1 MNFPAHIESFWQAY
15 LATRPD
21 DNQPSLDL
29 DPIWQF
35 GDMEAS
41 ATKEGHFA
49 PQGVKTTTSGLLW
62 EMEHEGAA
70 LPRVGDVAIVADGK
84 GEPLCIIELT
94 EVHIKPF
101 DTVDEQFARDYGG
114 GYETLQQWRTD
125 SWDYFAPWC
134 AAIGREPSETMP
146 LVCQRFRVVFP

>member
-1 MNFPAHIESFWQAY
+1 MNFSAQIESFWQAY

-21 DNQPSLDL
+21 DNQPSLDP

-35 GDMEAS
+35 GDTEAS

-49 PQGVKTTTSGLLW
+49 CLGIKTTTSGLLW
-62 EMEHEGAA
+62 EMEHDKQT

-94 EVHIKPF
+94 EVQIKPF
-101 DTVDEQFARDYGG
+101 DTVDEQFALDYGG
-114 GYETLQQWRTD
+114 GYATLQQWRTD
-125 SWDYFAPWC
+125 SWEYFTPCC
-134 AAIGREPSETMP
+134 AAIGRQPSETMP
-146 LVCQRFRVVFP
+146 LVCQRFRRVYP